1 MITGD
6 HKLTALVLQIP
17 AVREAF
23 GVTMPTFQTIGMIL
37 AFGVIVFA
45 SMEIIKMYLRRRL
58 QVGR

>member
-23 GVTMPTFQTIGMIL
+23 GVTMPTFQTVGMIL
-37 AFGVIVFA
+37 AFGVVVFA
-45 SMEIIKMYLRRRL
+45 SMEIIKMYLSRRCP
-58 QVGR
+58 VGR